1 MRVFTV
7 IGHIFGYS
15 LFGSNGK
22 TKVFKHRRKSKQK
35 TNRSDSSGAVRR
47 LGTIIQRIFLCP
59 ITSWYLSNHLEMV
72 WRHSLPKGVSIS
84 AWNFHRAVS
93 HDPTD
98 SPWTFEDV
106 TRPPLTSS
114 FKNGEV
120 IWVIRISSGPTAARV
135 ARNWV
140 NKSISK
146 TQTSFHILHAVI
158 YVRNKEQK
166 QKQRNSEIYFGMN
179 NSYVEKGCLPFD
191 RKIRL
196 GCPKQIK
203 KYQNRY
209 FLFMRVKYKEDANL
223 WGGSLE
229 PIQLVNGLVSVVQAP
244 SSWYLGSKMV
254 MCRPPFPIVWVV
266 FSLTLF
272 SLLSFESLAQARLQH
287 SPYFCVFKYARTVK
301 LNLERGWKRR
311 AKLGLTLRQIDFEK
325 KNPDCFAGS
334 EHRLGPVQT
343 PHFSWA
349 KPNTLN

>member
-1 MRVFTV
+1 MCFQTQAEEQAKDKQKWLKRRCSP
-7 IGHIFGYS
+7 IGHNNTKDFFVPNHEPIFIETFESGLMRLATEG
-15 LFGSNGK
+15 LFYQCLK
-22 TKVFKHRRKSKQK
+22 L
-35 TNRSDSSGAVRR
+35 SSCCFSR
-47 LGTIIQRIFLCP
+47 P
-59 ITSWYLSNHLEMV
+59 D
-72 WRHSLPKGVSIS
+72 WR
-84 AWNFHRAVS
+84 
-93 HDPTD
+93 
-98 SPWTFEDV
+98 PWAFEDV
-106 TRPPLTSS
+106 TSPPLTFS
-114 FKNGEV
+114 FKNVEV

-135 ARNWV
+135 ARNSV

-146 TQTSFHILHAVI
+146 TQTSSHILHAVI

-209 FLFMRVKYKEDANL
+209 FLFMRVKYKEEANL

-254 MCRPPFPIVWVV
+254 MCRPPFPIAWVV

-311 AKLGLTLRQIDFEK
+311 AKLGLTLRNNRFWEK
-325 KNPDCFAGS
+325 KIPTVLQARSTG
-334 EHRLGPVQT
+334 
-343 PHFSWA
+343 
-349 KPNTLN
+349 

>member
-22 TKVFKHRRKSKQK
+22 TEVFKHRRKSKQK

-59 ITSWYLSNHLEMV
+59 ITSYLSNHLEMV

-146 TQTSFHILHAVI
+146 TQTSSHILHAVI

-203 KYQNRY
+203 KYPNRY
-209 FLFMRVKYKEDANL
+209 FLFMRVKYKEEANL

-229 PIQLVNGLVSVVQAP
+229 PIQLVHGLVSVVQAP

-254 MCRPPFPIVWVV
+254 MCRPPFPIAWVV

>member
-7 IGHIFGYS
+7 IGHILGYS
-15 LFGSNGK
+15 RFGSNGK
-22 TKVFKHRRKSKQK
+22 TACVFKHRRKSKQK
-35 TNRSDSSGAVRR
+35 TNKSDSSGAVRR

-59 ITSWYLSNHLEMV
+59 ITSRYLSKHLKVV
-72 WRHSLPKGVSIS
+72 W
-84 AWNFHRAVS
+84 W
-93 HDPTD
+93 D
-98 SPWTFEDV
+98 SPAEGLFYQCLKLSSCCFSRPDRRPWAFEDV
-106 TRPPLTSS
+106 TSPPLTFS

-146 TQTSFHILHAVI
+146 TQTSSHILHAVI

-209 FLFMRVKYKEDANL
+209 FLFMRVKYKEEANL

-254 MCRPPFPIVWVV
+254 MCRPPFPIAWVV
-266 FSLTLF
+266 FPSPCF
-272 SLLSFESLAQARLQH
+272 PYYLLRAWHRLDCNIVRIFAYSSTREQSNLIWSEAENGERNWDLRYAKSILRKKVPTVLQAR
-287 SPYFCVFKYARTVK
+287 ST
-301 LNLERGWKRR
+301 G
-311 AKLGLTLRQIDFEK
+311 
-325 KNPDCFAGS
+325 
-334 EHRLGPVQT
+334 
-343 PHFSWA
+343 
-349 KPNTLN
+349 

>member
-209 FLFMRVKYKEDANL
+209 FLFMRVKYKEEANL

-254 MCRPPFPIVWVV
+254 M
-266 FSLTLF
+266 SA
-272 SLLSFESLAQARLQH
+272 LLSRSCESYFPSPCFPYYLLRAWHRLDCNIVRIFAYSSTREQSNLIWSEAENGERNWDLRYAKSMLRKKIPTVLQAR
-287 SPYFCVFKYARTVK
+287 ST
-301 LNLERGWKRR
+301 G
-311 AKLGLTLRQIDFEK
+311 
-325 KNPDCFAGS
+325 
-334 EHRLGPVQT
+334 
-343 PHFSWA
+343 
-349 KPNTLN
+349 